1 MRPTSGLAWLGVKR
15 KRGAKTTKK
24 RGNGW
29 LAIAFFG
36 AGLGFLLLGFFAA
49 STGGELVFFYFGF
62 SGGVWSVVAV
72 LAGKALIRK
81 RLSINIQV
89 STSGD
94 SERDR
99 WILVAGSA
107 TCMAGKS
114 EDEQVAFLR
123 AILEKFADVPDVEPD
138 PDDTQ
143 AIAKYAVKLLLRAL
157 LDDGVMQRQ

>member
-1 MRPTSGLAWLGVKR
+1 M
-15 KRGAKTTKK
+15 KK
-24 RGNGW
+24 RRNAW

-36 AGLGFLLLGFFAA
+36 AGLCFLLLGFLAA

-62 SGGVWSVVAV
+62 SGGVWSFVAV

-81 RLSINIQV
+81 RLSVNIQV

-94 SERDR
+94 RERDR

-107 TCMAGKS
+107 TGMAGKS
-114 EDEQVAFLR
+114 GDEQVAFLR

-157 LDDGVMQRQ
+157 SDDGVMQRQCYSR